1 MPTVG
6 IGLPVYN
13 GERFLA
19 QALESLLAQ
28 SWEDFELVISDNASS
43 DGTEEIC
50 RAFAA
55 RDPRVRYLRRDVN
68 RGAAWNFNSVVH
80 ETSAPYFKWAA
91 HDDLLA
97 PTCVEQCL
105 DALRAADHASLVY
118 PRTRAIDED
127 GDVVGEY
134 HDGVDVRERLPH
146 ERLASLVRALV
157 FGNPAFGLTR
167 RATLQR
173 TRLLGS
179 FPSADYVLLAELA
192 LLGEI
197 HELPEY
203 LFFRREHPG
212 MSRRANATAAEV
224 AEWFEPGSGSDRT
237 HEFSRLF
244 VEHLRAIHAMPLG
257 RGERARCYATFGNV
271 WLRRNGVHV
280 AEELFGLEYTGG
292 RRPFRRRRRT

>member
-1 MPTVG
+1 MPTVA

-19 QALESLLAQ
+19 DALESLIAQ
-28 SWEDFELVISDNASS
+28 SCEDFELVISDNAST

-50 RAFAA
+50 RSYAA

-91 HDDLLA
+91 HDDVLA
-97 PTCVEQCL
+97 PTCVERSL
-105 DALRAADHASLVY
+105 DALRAADRASLVY
-118 PRTRAIDED
+118 PRTQAIDEN
-127 GDVVGEY
+127 GDVVGEFR
-134 HDGVDVRERLPH
+134 DGLDVRERAPH
-146 ERLASLVRALV
+146 ERLASLVRTLV
-157 FGNPAFGLTR
+157 LGNPAFGLVR
-167 RATLQR
+167 RATLER

-197 HELPEY
+197 HELPEF

-224 AEWFEPGSGSDRT
+224 AEWFEPGSGSARV

-244 VEHLRAIHAMPLG
+244 VEHLRAIHAMPLS
-257 RGERARCYATFGNV
+257 RAERARCYATFANV

-280 AEELFGLEYTGG
+280 AEELLGVEYTGG
-292 RRPFRRRRRT
+292 RPPFRRRRTT